1 MARSKSSNRW
11 LNEHFKDPYV
21 IQAQK
26 DGFRSRAVYKLEELD
41 NKDHLFK
48 PGQRIIDLGAAPG
61 GWSQWLSQKLQHRAT
76 IIASDILPMDALPD
90 VTFIQ
95 GDFTEDSVLEDILAV
110 IGDEGAD
117 LVISD
122 MAPNMSGM
130 DAIDQPKAMY
140 LVELAL
146 DLATRVLTK
155 DGSFVCKVFQGAGFE
170 EWLEECKRNFSI
182 VKTRKPKS
190 SRPRSREV
198 YLVAKGFKGRA

>member
-21 IQAQK
+21 QQAQK
-26 DGFRSRAVYKLEELD
+26 DGFRSRAVYKLEELHQ
-41 NKDHLFK
+41 KDKLFK

-61 GWSQWLSQKLQHRAT
+61 GWSQWLSQVLQHRAT

-95 GDFTEDSVLEDILAV
+95 GDFTEDSVLDALLEV

-146 DLATRVLTK
+146 DLATRVLGK
-155 DGSFVCKVFQGAGFE
+155 NGGFVCKAFHGAGFE
-170 EWLEECKRNFSI
+170 EWLAE
-182 VKTRKPKS
+182 VKQHFNVVKIRKPKA

-198 YLVAKGFKGRA
+198 YLVATGFKG

>member
-1 MARSKSSNRW
+1 MSRSKSSNRW

-21 IQAQK
+21 QQAQK
-26 DGFRSRAVYKLEELD
+26 DGFRSRAVYKLEELHE
-41 NKDHLFK
+41 KDSLFYR
-48 PGQRIIDLGAAPG
+48 GQRIIDLGAAPG
-61 GWSQWLSQKLQHRAT
+61 GWSQWLSQVLQHNAT
-76 IIASDILPMDALPD
+76 LIATDILPMDALPD

-95 GDFTEDSVLEDILAV
+95 GDFTEESVLDEILSA

-130 DAIDQPKAMY
+130 DAIDQPKAIY

-146 DLATRVLTK
+146 DLSVQVLK
-155 DGSFVCKVFQGAGFE
+155 ENGAFVCKAFHGSGFE
-170 EWLEECKRNFSI
+170 EWLAEVRKHFRQ
-182 VKTRKPKS
+182 VKIRKPKA

-198 YLVAKGFKGRA
+198 YLVAKGFRAN